1 MGRSDRRR
9 RTARAASAF
18 LAAVTVVLTVAGC
31 GGGDDTGGPGAAGD
45 ATPAAG
51 AAPGATASAPAP
63 LDVLVTNDDG
73 VAAAGIDAV
82 VRGLRD
88 LPGVTV
94 TVVAPAANQSG
105 TGGKTTVP
113 TPAHHDAA
121 TAGGTPATAVDGF
134 PADAVTVALDVL
146 RLTPDLVVSGVN
158 QGQNLGPVVDLS
170 GTVGAAR
177 AAAARGIPAIASSM
191 GTGDAFDFAPAA
203 KLVTDWVTAHRAE
216 LPTGTPASGPRATIA
231 NLNIPNCA
239 AGGRIRGQREL
250 PTQPTLPDLAAAL
263 APQDCTSS
271 AEPDEEVAAFTAGFA
286 TLTEIPARPATPA
299 AVVTAAPAA
308 PTVSAAPAGK

>member
-1 MGRSDRRR
+1 MGQVGRSDRRR
-9 RTARAASAF
+9 RTARAPAAL
-18 LAAVTVVLTVAGC
+18 LAAVAVVLTAAGC
-31 GGGDDTGGPGAAGD
+31 GGGDDAGD
-45 ATPAAG
+45 AAPAAG
-51 AAPGATASAPAP
+51 TAPGTAPGTTASAPAP

-105 TGGKTTVP
+105 TGGKTTMP
-113 TPAHHDAA
+113 TPAHRDAA
-121 TAGGTPATAVDGF
+121 TASGITATAVDGF

-146 RLTPDLVVSGVN
+146 RLTPDLVVSGIN

-177 AAAARGIPAIASSM
+177 AAASRGVPAIASSM

-216 LPTGTPASGPRATIA
+216 LSAGAPSSGPRATIA

-239 AGGRIRGQREL
+239 AGGRVRGEREL
-250 PTQPTLPDLAAAL
+250 PTQPALPDLAVAL
-263 APQDCTSS
+263 APQNCTSS
-271 AEPDEEVAAFTAGFA
+271 AEPGEEVAAFTAGFA
-286 TLTEIPARPATPA
+286 TLTEIPASPATPA
-299 AVVTAAPAA
+299 AVVTAAPAG
-308 PTVSAAPAGK
+308 PSPAAK

>member
-9 RTARAASAF
+9 RTARASAAL
-18 LAAVTVVLTVAGC
+18 LAAVAVVLTAAGC
-31 GGGDDTGGPGAAGD
+31 GGGGDAGD
-45 ATPAAG
+45 AAPAAG
-51 AAPGATASAPAP
+51 TAPGTAPGTTASAPAP

-105 TGGKTTVP
+105 TGGKTTMP
-113 TPAHHDAA
+113 TPTHRDAA
-121 TAGGTPATAVDGF
+121 TASGITATAVDGF

-146 RLTPDLVVSGVN
+146 RLTPDLVVSGIN

-177 AAAARGIPAIASSM
+177 AAASRGVPAIASSM

-216 LPTGTPASGPRATIA
+216 LSAGAPSSGPRATIA
-231 NLNIPNCA
+231 NLNIPNCV
-239 AGGRIRGQREL
+239 AGGRIRGEREL
-250 PTQPTLPDLAAAL
+250 PTQPALPDLAVAL

-271 AEPDEEVAAFTAGFA
+271 AEPGGEVAAFTAGFA
-286 TLTEIPARPATPA
+286 TLTEIPASPATPA
-299 AVVTAAPAA
+299 AVVTAAPAG
-308 PTVSAAPAGK
+308 PSPAAK